1 MAHAVLGAL
10 LAAFLLWPSSVEGG
24 QVNLR
29 ICVPYDKMRSD
40 LLRMYQEKPHG
51 YGISGDGE
59 LVELYVSPD
68 GETWTIIQIKPRTGL
83 ACPRAFGTDWFVL
96 EPNGDV

>member
-1 MAHAVLGAL
+1 MAQAVLGAL

-24 QVNLR
+24 QVNPR
-29 ICVPYDKMRSD
+29 ICIPYDRMRDD
-40 LLRMYQEKPHG
+40 LLRKYQEKPHG
-51 YGISGDGE
+51 HGISGDGE
-59 LVELYVSPD
+59 LMELYVSPD
-68 GETWTIIQIKPRTGL
+68 GETWTIIQVKPQTGL